1 MLNSQLPVLL
11 HLFTC
16 FKNHTLSI
24 TKSLQYILIFDRKFP
39 FCSFSKLT
47 RVFLHMYSSMY
58 FGIYFVLCFM
68 KSLVGFLSGVR
79 QFYIIWRRIKRSAR
93 FPSLPLAWFISPF
106 FSGLILR
113 PRVNFFSSSF
123 VQLILSLSGYQFS
136 SNHWLSWA
144 VPVFLC

>member
-16 FKNHTLSI
+16 FKNRTISI

-39 FCSFSKLT
+39 VCSFSKLT

-79 QFYIIWRRIKRSAR
+79 QFYIIFGELKG
-93 FPSLPLAWFISPF
+93 PQDSLPFLQHGLSLRF